1 MDTSLNAQPTLDI
14 ASDIVRIDV
23 RGSLT
28 QQSRPVLMQL
38 IQRVRRMGI
47 TSHIRVNLGLAVL
60 VESAA
65 LAGLRND
72 LNAIDGAAAL
82 VETAGALPS
91 SAGVSLEL
99 NPFRDAPS
107 AAVRPLDL
115 SADFSASID
124 ATGTRPLNV
133 YSDDELLA
141 ASDSVFGMMDNP
153 ADMARTQL
161 LATYD
166 EIGLEISRREGGLET
181 VRREV
186 GPYPVM
192 RELDRDISGAV
203 AGREPETGLG
213 TTSRRRRFGSG
224 FPGDY
229 GRDVPYEPEVEDV
242 DGAGDADARVLRHA
256 AELKRFSRRSFLIG
270 TGSASV
276 LAADM
281 LFTRRVQAERR
292 VHRILTVPDE
302 TAEKYFPQC
311 QLVPLPR
318 LQDKLGGSAVDPECA
333 ARGAEQAR
341 PAGRRRILQHGPRHR

>member
-47 TSHIRVNLGLAVL
+47 TSHIRVNLGFAVL

-99 NPFRDAPS
+99 NPLRDAPS

-166 EIGLEISRREGGLET
+166 EIGLEISRRQVGLEA

-192 RELDRDISGAV
+192 RELDREITGAV
-203 AGREPETGLG
+203 AGREPEN
-213 TTSRRRRFGSG
+213 
-224 FPGDY
+224 
-229 GRDVPYEPEVEDV
+229 V
-242 DGAGDADARVLRHA
+242 
-256 AELKRFSRRSFLIG
+256 
-270 TGSASV
+270 
-276 LAADM
+276 
-281 LFTRRVQAERR
+281 
-292 VHRILTVPDE
+292 
-302 TAEKYFPQC
+302 
-311 QLVPLPR
+311 
-318 LQDKLGGSAVDPECA
+318 
-333 ARGAEQAR
+333 
-341 PAGRRRILQHGPRHR
+341 

>member
-28 QQSRPVLMQL
+28 QQSRPALMQL

-47 TSHIRVNLGLAVL
+47 TSHIRVNLGRAVR

-99 NPFRDAPS
+99 SPFREALT
-107 AAVRPLDL
+107 AALPPLDL

-166 EIGLEISRREGGLET
+166 EIGREISRREGGPGT
-181 VRREV
+181 IRRDS
-186 GPYPVM
+186 GPYAVM

-203 AGREPETGLG
+203 AGREPE
-213 TTSRRRRFGSG
+213 
-224 FPGDY
+224 
-229 GRDVPYEPEVEDV
+229 
-242 DGAGDADARVLRHA
+242 
-256 AELKRFSRRSFLIG
+256 
-270 TGSASV
+270 
-276 LAADM
+276 
-281 LFTRRVQAERR
+281 
-292 VHRILTVPDE
+292 
-302 TAEKYFPQC
+302 
-311 QLVPLPR
+311 
-318 LQDKLGGSAVDPECA
+318 
-333 ARGAEQAR
+333 
-341 PAGRRRILQHGPRHR
+341 PA